1 MQKKYSLL
9 PKQWRRIA
17 PNSTNHMTLNNMN
30 KNLGSFPKIKY
41 LWINMPKYLFILFFF
56 FTSSVVAATYEEGK
70 KAYLAQDYDLALK
83 ILKPLAEN
91 GNAQAQITLGL
102 MHDYGH
108 GVEKSASE
116 SIKWYLMAAEQGVPL
131 VQHDMGVKYFQGQG
145 VEQNYNEAAKWWE
158 MSANAGIADSQFNLG
173 LMYYRGIGIEKDY
186 VKAAKLFEAAA
197 EQGHGNA
204 QYSLAVMYAFG
215 QSKEKSYST
224 ALKWFNK
231 AAEQNVAQAQF
242 NLGVFNENGYGLAK
256 DLNKAREWYQLAAN
270 QGLQEAIE
278 KLKTLPKQKTITVA
292 KEKSIE
298 TISGKPVIE
307 NNTAEP
313 VEKSTP
319 ATTNKLNLSQWLRQQ
334 PADNYTIQLG
344 SVVNEKDIIKY
355 IQSSG
360 LDSNAGY
367 IEVIVDGITRYTA
380 IYGLYDTYQKAELAV
395 NELPKAVQNTKPWVR
410 NTGILQGLLR

>member
-1 MQKKYSLL
+1 
-9 PKQWRRIA
+9 
-17 PNSTNHMTLNNMN
+17 MN
-30 KNLGSFPKIKY
+30 KNLGWFPKIKHS
-41 LWINMPKYLFILFFF
+41 WMNISKYFFILLFFV
-56 FTSSVVAATYEEGK
+56 TSSSFAATYEEGK
-70 KAYLAQDYDLALK
+70 KAYLAQDYELALE

-102 MHDYGH
+102 MYDYGH

-145 VEQNYNEAAKWWE
+145 VEQNYDEAARWWE

-215 QSKEKSYST
+215 QSKEKSYAT

-270 QGLQEAIE
+270 QGLQEAKE
-278 KLKTLPKQKTITVA
+278 KLKTLPKQETVSVAEEKSTKTIS
-292 KEKSIE
+292 EE
-298 TISGKPVIE
+298 TVIE
-307 NNTAEP
+307 NNTTEP
-313 VEKSTP
+313 V
-319 ATTNKLNLSQWLRQQ
+319 ATTPPASVNELNLSQWLRQQ
-334 PADNYTIQLG
+334 AADNYTIQLG
-344 SVVNEKDIIKY
+344 SVVNEKDIVKY

-360 LDSNAGY
+360 LGSNAGY
-367 IEVIVDGITRYTA
+367 IEVIVNGITRYTA
-380 IYGLYDTYQKAELAV
+380 IYGLYDTYQKAEMAV
-395 NELPKAVQNTKPWVR
+395 SELPKAVQNTKPWVR